1 MAHPGTWLGVCRSL
15 ACGPPFFQI
24 LLEGTQ
30 YHYAG
35 FPQKLLASVQCPPGG
50 KARPQAPCSCS
61 FFH

>member
-1 MAHPGTWLGVCRSL
+1 MFKAARSRPYPGIWLGVCRSL

-35 FPQKLLASVQCPPGG
+35 FPQNLLASV
-50 KARPQAPCSCS
+50 
-61 FFH
+61 